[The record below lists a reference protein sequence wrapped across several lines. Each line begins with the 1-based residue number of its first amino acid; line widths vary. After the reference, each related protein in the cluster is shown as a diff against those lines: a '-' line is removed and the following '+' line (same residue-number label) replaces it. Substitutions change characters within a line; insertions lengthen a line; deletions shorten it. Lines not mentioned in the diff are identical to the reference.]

1 MIEPGQ
7 GKQVEVGSPLW
18 SERFLNRVLYSI
30 YGAVMV
36 LILVLCLTARSVQYH
51 NKGIEKPTGLLVFAV
66 SLIFVGS
73 FCCMAAKTAQK
84 QERKLEQAVFFWPSV
99 SCFSCFRCCGSAV
112 TTFKRDGTLEP

>member
-7 GKQVEVGSPLW
+7 GKQVGVGSPLW

-30 YGAVMV
+30 YGAAMV

-84 QERKLEQAVFFWPSV
+84 Q
-99 SCFSCFRCCGSAV
+99 G
-112 TTFKRDGTLEP
+112 